1 MKLIVRPIENFV
13 EQILT
18 PTKENSMVGA
28 VRPHLYIHNCPG
40 VPLQVRILSLRG
52 SLIAESDVIDT
63 SEITAAPFYHGYV
76 RFLIEA
82 NLKKG
87 TKYRF
92 QVAALSPYTFDSDS
106 YVGVANDYDLRKYQ
120 PNPADPPSMLA
131 PLDIEVW
138 TFSKK

>member
-1 MKLIVRPIENFV
+1 MKLIVRPIDTFV

-18 PTKENSMVGA
+18 PTKENSIVGA

-40 VPLQVRILSLRG
+40 VPLQVRIVSVRG
-52 SLIAESDVIDT
+52 TLIAESDVIDT
-63 SEITAAPFYHGYV
+63 SEITASPFYHGYV

-82 NLKKG
+82 NLRKG
-87 TKYRF
+87 TPYRF
-92 QVAALSPYTFDSDS
+92 QVAALPPYSFDSDS
-106 YVGVANDYDLRKYQ
+106 YVGVATDFDLRKYP
-120 PNPADPPSMLA
+120 PNPENPPPMLA